1 MIVILDQVVPWG
13 WGSWS
18 EGAGR
23 MWGSLGSGAR
33 TRMAKEAY
41 WAKQLWEHGEDPFM
55 WGFRI
60 TCWGTWG
67 RQGRTAGLEGV
78 WDPGD
83 GIPENQ
89 SCTGGSQLEKG
100 WSLRKDGN
108 STKKGACGWG
118 FWLFFVG
125 EKAGGTGCELWGKE
139 SGKEETFTQPP
150 TRMGGPPD
158 VMDQKVCLGR
168 SVGVWWYL
176 GVLGGLGETRGHN
189 LGDLIE
195 S

>member
-1 MIVILDQVVPWG
+1 MIVILDQVVLWG
-13 WGSWS
+13 WGLWF
-18 EGAGR
+18 EGVGR
-23 MWGSLGSGAR
+23 MWGFFGSGVR
-33 TRMAKEAY
+33 IRMVKEVY
-41 WAKQLWEHGEDPFM
+41 WVKQLWEYGEDFFM

-60 TCWGTWG
+60 TCWGIWG
-67 RQGRTAGLEGV
+67 RQGRIVGLEGV
-78 WDPGD
+78 WDFGD
-83 GIPENQ
+83 GILENQ
-89 SCTGGSQLEKG
+89 SCIGGFQLEKG

-108 STKKGACGWG
+108 FIKKGVCGWG

-125 EKAGGTGCELWGKE
+125 EKVGGIGCEFWGKE
-139 SGKEETFTQPP
+139 LGKEEIFIQFLI
-150 TRMGGPPD
+150 RMGGLLD

-176 GVLGGLGETRGHN
+176 GVLGGLGEIRGYN